1 MKELLRKIEIVKE
14 IDYNHQH
21 TIMTALMK
29 KIGEIKD
36 LYDELYYTMNELQED
51 EKIDFDEIEYQ
62 ISMHYEDTINSSDY
76 CLSQLEKQ
84 LEEKM
89 PTFENGYDVE
99 KYLNGICYGIELK
112 ELWTIHGKKYF
123 SVLEYGPLGDANI
136 YQLYIMDGKLYNEND
151 EDIVKM
157 NLELNGEL

>member
-1 MKELLRKIEIVKE
+1 MKELLRKIEIIKE
-14 IDYNHQH
+14 IDHNHQH

-36 LYDELYYTMNELQED
+36 LYDELYYTMNKLQEY

-89 PTFENGYDVE
+89 PTFENKYDVE
-99 KYLNGICYGIELK
+99 KYLSGMCYSIEVK
-112 ELWTIHGKKYF
+112 ELWTVHGEKYF
-123 SVLEYGPLGDANI
+123 SILEYGPLGDASVYNV
-136 YQLYIMDGKLYNEND
+136 YIQNNKLYNDNG
-151 EDIVKM
+151 EDIVLL
-157 NLELNGEL
+157 NLELTGDM

>member
-1 MKELLRKIEIVKE
+1 MKELLRKIEVIKE

-99 KYLNGICYGIELK
+99 KYLNEICYGIELK
-112 ELWTIHGKKYF
+112 ELWTKKKKKYF